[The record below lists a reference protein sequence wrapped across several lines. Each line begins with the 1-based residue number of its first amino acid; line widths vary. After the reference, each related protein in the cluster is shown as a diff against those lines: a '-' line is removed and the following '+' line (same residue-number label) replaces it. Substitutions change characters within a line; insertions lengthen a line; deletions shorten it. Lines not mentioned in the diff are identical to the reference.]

1 LEEIGALPQ
10 LSGSPSLLKEE
21 LDNLEGGDEYDSCY
35 RKLEEE
41 VLRVSSSGERKEKIL
56 SLISDKESIL
66 FGIIQEVKPLQE
78 KAKQRRKKK
87 KQLLRELNK

>member
-21 LDNLEGGDEYDSCY
+21 LDDLEGDNEYKLCCE
-35 RKLEEE
+35 KLEEE